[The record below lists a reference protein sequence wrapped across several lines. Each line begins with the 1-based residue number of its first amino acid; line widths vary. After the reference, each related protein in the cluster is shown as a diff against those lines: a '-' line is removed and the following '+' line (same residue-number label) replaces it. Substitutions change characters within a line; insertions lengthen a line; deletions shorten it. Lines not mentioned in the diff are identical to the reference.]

1 MKKYILAIDE
11 GTTSTRSILFD
22 KEGKI
27 VSVAQKE
34 FTQIYPKPSY
44 VEHNPTEIFASQY
57 STMTEVVIKSGI
69 KPCEIAA
76 IGITN
81 QRETTVCWDKNTG
94 KPIYNAIVW
103 QCRRTADYCEELK
116 AKGLSDYVKETTG
129 LTIDAYFSASKIR
142 WILEN
147 VEGAREKAE
156 KGELLFGT
164 IDSWLIY
171 KLTDGKVHITDYT
184 NASRTML
191 FDIKKLCWDK
201 RLLEEMDIPASML
214 PTVVSSSEIYTYI
227 DFMGEKIP
235 VCAIAGDQQAA
246 LFGQGCFAPG
256 EAKNTYGTGCFL
268 LMNNGEKLPLN
279 NSGMITTIAA
289 SIKGSPVQYAVEGS
303 VFVGGAIIQ
312 WLRDE
317 MGLIDE
323 SSDSEYFAGKVEDS
337 GGVYVVPAFA
347 GLGAPYWD
355 MYARG
360 TIVGLTR
367 GTGRNHIIRACLEAI
382 AYQTN
387 DLLSTLIESGASVSC
402 LQVDGGASAN
412 NLLMQFQAD
421 ISDMTIKKSASPEAT
436 ALGAAFLAGLAVG
449 FWKDKEELK
458 TLLED
463 SLSYTPKMEKEKRQ
477 KLLKGWQ
484 KAVSRAKDWAEE

>member
-1 MKKYILAIDE
+1 
-11 GTTSTRSILFD
+11 
-22 KEGKI
+22 
-27 VSVAQKE
+27 
-34 FTQIYPKPSY
+34 
-44 VEHNPTEIFASQY
+44 
-57 STMTEVVIKSGI
+57 
-69 KPCEIAA
+69 
-76 IGITN
+76 
-81 QRETTVCWDKNTG
+81 
-94 KPIYNAIVW
+94 
-103 QCRRTADYCEELK
+103 
-116 AKGLSDYVKETTG
+116 
-129 LTIDAYFSASKIR
+129 
-142 WILEN
+142 
-147 VEGAREKAE
+147 
-156 KGELLFGT
+156 
-164 IDSWLIY
+164 
-171 KLTDGKVHITDYT
+171 
-184 NASRTML
+184 
-191 FDIKKLCWDK
+191 
-201 RLLEEMDIPASML
+201 
-214 PTVVSSSEIYTYI
+214 
-227 DFMGEKIP
+227 
-235 VCAIAGDQQAA
+235 
-246 LFGQGCFAPG
+246 
-256 EAKNTYGTGCFL
+256 
-268 LMNNGEKLPLN
+268 
-279 NSGMITTIAA
+279 
-289 SIKGSPVQYAVEGS
+289 
-303 VFVGGAIIQ
+303 VGGAIIQ

-323 SSDSEYFAGKVEDS
+323 SSDSEYFASKVEDS

-367 GTGRNHIIRACLEAI
+367 GTGRNNIIRACLEAI